1 MADPQQVLA
10 QRVHDAIVASFGPE
24 YRDADPLIRPSSFAD
39 FQANA
44 ALPLAKRVGRPP
56 REVAAEL
63 TARLDVT
70 GVCAEPVVSGPGFIN
85 LTLRDDWIAVQASAM
100 LGDDRLGLVPA
111 AAPQTVVVEYS
122 SPNIAK
128 EMHVGHL
135 RTTIVGDAIARI
147 GEFAGHRVI
156 RDNHVGDWGT
166 QFGMLIEYLLDVGEE
181 SAEAGSLRT
190 DPNAFYQAARRKFD
204 SDPGFADRARKRVVD
219 LQGGDPGTLQLWQ
232 DLVDF
237 SKDYLH
243 RIYGRL
249 GVTLTDDDIKGE
261 SFYNDLLADTVARLE
276 EEGIAVHS
284 DGALCAFPAGF
295 TGREGR
301 PMPVIIRKSDGG
313 YNYSTTDL
321 ATIRYRVDELHVDRA
336 IYVVGSDQ
344 ALHFQMVF
352 AVAREAGWIPPGA
365 VFEHAQIGLVLGPD
379 GNRLRTR
386 SGDNV
391 QLSDLLAEA
400 VERARAILDEL
411 DATARFDAAELDAVA
426 EAVGIGAVKYADLST
441 ARESAYV
448 FDWDRMISFRGN
460 TGPYLQYATARIRS
474 IFRRA
479 ADGLAADTGAD
490 AAVATDA
497 ADADAAAADAA
508 AADAAAADA
517 GTTAHRAG
525 VAITAGPERALAL
538 KLLGFGAVI
547 TGVGETAEPHRL
559 CGYLFEVASLF
570 TTFYEECPVLKAESA
585 SLRASRLA
593 LCALTHDVLTT
604 GLGLLGVPV
613 PERM

>member
-1 MADPQQVLA
+1 
-10 QRVHDAIVASFGPE
+10 
-24 YRDADPLIRPSSFAD
+24 
-39 FQANA
+39 
-44 ALPLAKRVGRPP
+44 
-56 REVAAEL
+56 
-63 TARLDVT
+63 
-70 GVCAEPVVSGPGFIN
+70 
-85 LTLRDDWIAVQASAM
+85 M
-100 LGDDRLGLVPA
+100 LGDDRLGLAPA

-135 RTTIVGDAIARI
+135 RTTIVGDAIARSL
-147 GEFAGHRVI
+147 EFAGHRVI

-166 QFGMLIEYLLDVGEE
+166 QFGMLIEYLRDVGEE

-261 SFYNDLLADTVARLE
+261 SFYNNMLADTAARLE

-284 DGALCAFPAGF
+284 DGALCAFPPGF

-344 ALHFQMVF
+344 TLHFQLVF

-365 VFEHAQIGLVLGPD
+365 SFEHAQVGLVLGPD

-479 ADGLAADTGAD
+479 GG
-490 AAVATDA
+490 
-497 ADADAAAADAA
+497 DADPLLRGSRVAVTAAS
-508 AADAAAADA
+508 
-517 GTTAHRAG
+517 
-525 VAITAGPERALAL
+525 ERALAL
-538 KLLGFGAVI
+538 RLLGFGAVV
-547 TGVGETAEPHRL
+547 TAVGETAEPHRL
-559 CGYLFEVASLF
+559 CAYLFDVASLF
-570 TTFYEECPVLKAESA
+570 TTFYEECPVLKAEPE
-585 SLRASRLA
+585 SLRAARLA
-593 LCALTHDVLTT
+593 LCALTLSVLTT
-604 GLGLLGVPV
+604 GLDLLGVPL